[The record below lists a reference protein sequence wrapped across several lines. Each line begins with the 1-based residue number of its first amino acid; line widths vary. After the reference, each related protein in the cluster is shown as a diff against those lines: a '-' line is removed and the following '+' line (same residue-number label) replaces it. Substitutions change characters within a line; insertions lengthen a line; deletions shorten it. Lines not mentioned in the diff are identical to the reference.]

1 MYCRLPTV
9 GFFYLAENKK
19 MELDPDKL
27 YYSISELAGMFD
39 VSKSLIRFWENEFPS
54 FRPQKTKKGD
64 RRFTPKNI
72 EQFGLIHQL
81 VKERG
86 FTLDGA
92 KHEIKRQH
100 SFNKERDKH
109 IKMLEGLKEKLEEIK
124 AFNSVK

>member
-1 MYCRLPTV
+1 MFLL
-9 GFFYLAENKK
+9 YLVSMK
-19 MELDPDKL
+19 LDPDKL
-27 YYSISELAGMFD
+27 YYSISEMAEMFN

-64 RRFTPKNI
+64 RRFTSKNI
-72 EQFGLIHQL
+72 EQFDMIHQL

-109 IKMLEGLKEKLEEIK
+109 IKMLEGLKETLEELRDGLG
-124 AFNSVK
+124 